1 MNPIAGQFTS
11 IEQVN
16 DQYLKRQNIKQSQKS
31 SDISFEDV
39 LCKQQSKAEL
49 QSNSG
54 VRFSKHASQRLET
67 RNIQL
72 SSEQSARLED
82 GVLNVYIN
90 KKRIGSGDAQ
100 ATKKFVEH
108 CQKKWEIYSCSVYGG
123 ADGKSYGCKIRVK
136 FYY

>member
-16 DQYLKRQNIKQSQKS
+16 DQYLNRQDVKQSPKT
-31 SDISFEDV
+31 SDISFEDI
-39 LCKQQSKAEL
+39 LRKQQSKAKI
-49 QSNSG
+49 QKDSG

-82 GVLNVYIN
+82 GVMKAQEKGIKESLVLVDSLAFIVNIPNKTVVTAMDQTDTQQNVFTNI
-90 KKRIGSGDAQ
+90 D
-100 ATKKFVEH
+100 
-108 CQKKWEIYSCSVYGG
+108 G
-123 ADGKSYGCKIRVK
+123 AIIM
-136 FYY
+136 

>member
-16 DQYLKRQNIKQSQKS
+16 DQYLNRQNVKPSSKT
-31 SDISFEDV
+31 SDISFEDI
-39 LCKQQSKAEL
+39 LRKQQNKAEL
-49 QSNSG
+49 QNDSG

-82 GVLNVYIN
+82 GVMKAQEKGIKESLVLVDSFAFIVNIPN
-90 KKRIGSGDAQ
+90 KTVVTAMDQTDAQ
-100 ATKKFVEH
+100 TNVFTN
-108 CQKKWEIYSCSVYGG
+108 IDG
-123 ADGKSYGCKIRVK
+123 AIIM
-136 FYY
+136 

>member
-1 MNPIAGQFTS
+1 MIMNPIAGQFTS

-72 SSEQSARLED
+72 TTYEDSYHQPRFYVNKVGRL
-82 GVLNVYIN
+82 
-90 KKRIGSGDAQ
+90 
-100 ATKKFVEH
+100 
-108 CQKKWEIYSCSVYGG
+108 
-123 ADGKSYGCKIRVK
+123 
-136 FYY
+136 